1 MQPSLRSRLQQV
13 IHFDGVLSLVSTFY
27 WCYESAPPTVLKLSR
42 QPDCSSK
49 FKYMPLPVLLSGSP
63 EFLKLTLR
71 VGLSADR
78 EASRLANDRSQ

>member
-1 MQPSLRSRLQQV
+1 MNQLL
-13 IHFDGVLSLVSTFY
+13 L
-27 WCYESAPPTVLKLSR
+27 LKLSG

-49 FKYMPLPVLLSGSP
+49 FIYIPLPVLLSDSP

-71 VGLSADR
+71 VGLSAYR

>member
-1 MQPSLRSRLQQV
+1 MNQLL
-13 IHFDGVLSLVSTFY
+13 L
-27 WCYESAPPTVLKLSR
+27 LKLSR

-71 VGLSADR
+71 VDLSADR